1 MKISIIIPV
10 YAKTDKGFVKLCL
23 ESIHKY
29 SKEKHEIIVCVN
41 PALNIEGYEDLPAT
55 YVIASDIQGQW
66 HANNVMVRKA
76 SNEWIMLIDD
86 DTVLP
91 SNWEEIFEH
100 LESDVVSMNCMEPDR
115 FGRGYAPPFVKC
127 DCGTTPDTFDWV
139 KFEKMALELREE
151 KMESGNSYPFLF
163 KKSLWEKIGGWD
175 ERYDPWGS
183 NGDSDWLY
191 QCVLAG
197 VEPLRWRGVFA
208 YHISQISGTFTLPEA
223 DDYLAR
229 NRSMFEKKWG
239 IVRLGSPD
247 IWYAK
252 LNLPNPN
259 LRFKPSWIDPKFV

>member
-151 KMESGNSYPFLF
+151 KMESGNSYPFFFKNLF
-163 KKSLWEKIGGWD
+163 GKRLADGMNDMIHGVQMAIRTGSTSVCLLVLSL
-175 ERYDPWGS
+175 Y
-183 NGDSDWLY
+183 
-191 QCVLAG
+191 VG
-197 VEPLRWRGVFA
+197 VECLRIILVR
-208 YHISQISGTFTLPEA
+208 SQEH
-223 DDYLAR
+223 
-229 NRSMFEKKWG
+229 
-239 IVRLGSPD
+239 
-247 IWYAK
+247 
-252 LNLPNPN
+252 
-259 LRFKPSWIDPKFV
+259 LRFLRLMIIWHVIAVCLKKNGELYE